1 VLRLVLGAGAV
12 CERGDVAVE
21 LVAVVLVAAP
31 AAGLLAAA
39 FEAGVLPE
47 DWSDTFC
54 DGSVAVGILPLD
66 GWRGVVVVW
75 PSALNARKNQIILR
89 KARTAT
95 NRKIKYLFFSFIKK
109 ITFAKRSLI
118 LWLTKVFTNSYP
130 TIALKRFRL
139 LKIIKPIMRRS
150 VVPAPG
156 APAAGI
162 ITTLLMVVFPLL
174 ALTIAPARLTV
185 LPDPTQDTVRRAGQ
199 ANTQRETTPDTET
212 DVPTENLSNQLRTV
226 VLDAGHGG
234 KDPGTHGR
242 YVKEKNINLDLILQL
257 GRKIKAHHPNI
268 RVIYTRSSDQ
278 FVDLYERGAIA
289 NRNRADLFIS
299 IHCNASPSSSRVYG
313 TETYTL
319 GLHRTQSNLDVARR
333 ENAVI
338 LQEKNYQQTY
348 KGFNPNSP
356 LATIMLAN
364 YQHAFMASSINFAEK
379 VERSFR
385 RNAERKSNGVK
396 QAGFIVL
403 WKTTMPSILIES
415 GYLTNPAEEQYLK
428 SDEGQEQIAGA
439 IYKAFALYKDE
450 IETAN

>member
-1 VLRLVLGAGAV
+1 MTML
-12 CERGDVAVE
+12 
-21 LVAVVLVAAP
+21 
-31 AAGLLAAA
+31 LLA
-39 FEAGVLPE
+39 
-47 DWSDTFC
+47 
-54 DGSVAVGILPLD
+54 
-66 GWRGVVVVW
+66 
-75 PSALNARKNQIILR
+75 
-89 KARTAT
+89 
-95 NRKIKYLFFSFIKK
+95 
-109 ITFAKRSLI
+109 
-118 LWLTKVFTNSYP
+118 
-130 TIALKRFRL
+130 
-139 LKIIKPIMRRS
+139 
-150 VVPAPG
+150 
-156 APAAGI
+156 
-162 ITTLLMVVFPLL
+162 FPLL

-185 LPDPTQDTVRRAGQ
+185 VPQLTQDTVRRAGQ
-199 ANTQRETTPDTET
+199 GNAGRIHAGSDSEADAPTGTT
-212 DVPTENLSNQLRTV
+212 LSNQVRTI

-242 YVKEKNINLDLILQL
+242 YAKEKKINLDLILLL
-257 GRKIKAHHPNI
+257 GRKIKANHPGI

-299 IHCNASPSSSRVYG
+299 IHCNASPSSSRVNG

-338 LQEKNYQQTY
+338 IQEKNYQQTY

-385 RNAERKSNGVK
+385 READRKSNGVK

-415 GYLTNPAEEQYLK
+415 GYLTNPAEENYLR
-428 SDEGQEQIAGA
+428 SEEGQNQMTGA
-439 IYKAFALYKDE
+439 IYKAFAQYKEE
-450 IETAN
+450 IESAD